1 MKYILN
7 QVYDKGHIL
16 SQRIIGVCDTIED
29 ANKKV
34 KLRGFS
40 EFKQDEKHSDAWK
53 TDPMLYEHEGKL
65 VGTTVIYALE
75 YNETDSAAA
84 ESLLNAANPA
94 FADASEKTEDISQPA
109 DNGPYLSLGA

>member
-16 SQRIIGVCDTIED
+16 SQRIIGVCGTIED

-40 EFKQDEKHSDAWK
+40 EFKQDENHSDAWK
-53 TDPMLYEHEGKL
+53 TDPMLYEYDGKL
-65 VGTTVIYALE
+65 VGSTVVYAIE
-75 YNETDSAAA
+75 CDDTDSAAA
-84 ESLLNAANPA
+84 ESLMNAANPA
-94 FADASEKTEDISQPA
+94 LKEAAEDISKPA